1 MSLRTTLF
9 VAVLGVAAVLTLL
22 LATHEWGLG
31 RRADGEVR
39 WKYLLED
46 VHDRGVYQQRGRWL
60 PGQLAPYHEEH
71 SEYPQLATYLRGV
84 PYLFFQSHVPVGRQE
99 TVKELRDHPEDSA
112 AYFDL
117 HQVDMA
123 VGFLLLVVLTA
134 LAARELGGR
143 PATALFL
150 FLPATVYFS
159 FNRFDAWPSL
169 LVVGALLCQLRGRP
183 LSAAVLLALGAM
195 TKWYPVLL
203 LPLFLSHNLYG
214 RDDSRP
220 WLRRVPRAVL
230 APGLLAA
237 AVCVAILAITWFWH
251 GGGFEAVAYVYGPKG
266 QGDRVPNRGSL
277 VYALMSKDMW
287 GWFRS
292 RDEGWLSRWA
302 TVAQFLPALVLA
314 CVPVRGRR
322 ALVAACLVVVL
333 GFMQFGKVFSPQW
346 IVWVAP
352 LAILAGVT
360 SRWALLLLV
369 LADVLTYLQT
379 PVFFYEFVDN
389 PEYTATSPGLRLAS
403 TLRIVGLALFWA
415 WSLWAFLRTV
425 GRPEPA
431 AAPR

>member
-1 MSLRTTLF
+1 MSLRTTLLI
-9 VAVLGVAAVLTLL
+9 AVLGVSAVLALL
-22 LATHEWGLG
+22 LCTHEWGLG

-60 PGQLAPYHEEH
+60 PGHLAPYVEEH
-71 SEYPQLATYLRGV
+71 SEYPQLATYLLGV
-84 PYLFFQSHVPVGRQE
+84 PYLFFDSHVPVGRQE

-134 LAARELGGR
+134 LAVRELGGR
-143 PATALFL
+143 PATALLL

-169 LVVGALLCQLRGRP
+169 LVVAALLCQLRGRP
-183 LSAAVLLALGAM
+183 LAAAVLLALGAM

-214 RDDSRP
+214 RGDSRP
-220 WLRRVPRAVL
+220 WLKRVPRAVL

-251 GGGFEAVAYVYGPKG
+251 AGGFEAVAYVYGPKG

-287 GWFRS
+287 GWFRP

-352 LAILAGVT
+352 LAILVGVT
-360 SRWALLLLV
+360 SRWALVLLV

-425 GRPEPA
+425 GRTDPA
-431 AAPR
+431 ATR

>member
-1 MSLRTTLF
+1 MSLRTTLLI
-9 VAVLGVAAVLTLL
+9 AVLGVAAVLALL

-46 VHDRGVYQQRGRWL
+46 EHDRGVYQQRGRWL
-60 PGQLAPYHEEH
+60 PGHLAPYVEEH
-71 SEYPQLATYLRGV
+71 SEYPQLATLLMGV
-84 PYLFFQSHVPVGRQE
+84 PYLFFESHVPEGRHQ
-99 TVKELRDHPEDSA
+99 TVKELLEHPEDSA
-112 AYFDL
+112 AYFDI
-117 HQVDMA
+117 HHVDMA
-123 VGFLLLVVLTA
+123 VGFLLLVLLTA
-134 LAARELGGR
+134 LAVRELGGR
-143 PATALFL
+143 PATALLL
-150 FLPATVYFS
+150 FLPATLYFS
-159 FNRFDAWPSL
+159 FNRFDAWPAL
-169 LVVGALLCQLRGRP
+169 LVVAALLCQLRGRP
-183 LSAAVLLALGAM
+183 LAAAGLLALGAM
-195 TKWYPVLL
+195 TKWYPILL
-203 LPLFLSHNLYG
+203 LPLFLSHNLYAG
-214 RDDSRP
+214 GDTRP

-230 APGLLAA
+230 VPGLLAA
-237 AVCVAILAITWFWH
+237 AVCVAILAITWVWH
-251 GGGFEAVAYVYGPKG
+251 GGGLEAVAYVYGPKG

-277 VYALMSKDMW
+277 VYALCSKDMW
-287 GWFRS
+287 GWFKA
-292 RDEGWLSRWA
+292 RDEDWVGRWA

-352 LAILAGVT
+352 LAILAGVG
-360 SRWALLLLV
+360 SRWALVLLV
-369 LADVLTYLQT
+369 LGDLLTYLQT
-379 PVFFYEFVDN
+379 PLFFYEFVDN